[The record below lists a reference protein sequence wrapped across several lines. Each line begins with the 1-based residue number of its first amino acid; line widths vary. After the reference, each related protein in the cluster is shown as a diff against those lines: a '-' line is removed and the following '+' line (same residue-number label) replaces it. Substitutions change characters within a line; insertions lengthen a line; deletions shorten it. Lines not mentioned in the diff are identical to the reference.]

1 MIWCLRNI
9 SVRLWV
15 TTLVAIPFCFYAMP
29 GIGQIFPG
37 MGFVFFALGV
47 GAVCYGM
54 VDFLMHFIGRKLI
67 HRLIREAEMW
77 ERAAIHNRSQK
88 KYLQA
93 VRIYDSFLLS
103 PLSAGKI
110 NIRLTGSL
118 ARFSLTFDREG
129 DIFKQASIAY
139 LQRNPWDDT
148 VVALWLKKLCRNG
161 AVGDQ
166 EQDLLTR
173 LADIHHANMTLV
185 SLLTRLFLHLE
196 RLDFTAKQIYARAM
210 EYAQLQKEYG
220 KKIHLL
226 LKEPQQVFDDDDDAY
241 PVQNM
246 LPQSIPFIDRSK
258 ISDLGKPLF
267 TGIRYPARYGW
278 MLLVSGW
285 GFVRKCSR
293 LVVTRMQ
300 AENRWRVY
308 VKAGALGVLSLWLL
322 VFVYNTISHLQKS
335 KAVDE
340 VEVIIEKI
348 EKKVPKPFT
357 IQVAAYLK
365 QSHADQYIKVL
376 KQEGIAAR
384 IKKTDGGGKTW
395 YLIQVSEFADR
406 AAATAYGNQ
415 LKAQK
420 LIEDFFVSNT

>member
-1 MIWCLRNI
+1 MIWYVRNI

-15 TTLVAIPFCFYAMP
+15 TTLLVIPFCFYVMP
-29 GIGQIFPG
+29 GVRQIFPG
-37 MGFVFFALGV
+37 MGFVLFALGV
-47 GAVCYGM
+47 GAVCYGI
-54 VDFLMHFIGRKLI
+54 VDFLMHFFGRKLI
-67 HRLIREAEMW
+67 QKLIREAEMW

-88 KYLQA
+88 KYFQA

-103 PLSAGKI
+103 PLSVGKI
-110 NIRLTGSL
+110 NTRLTGAL
-118 ARFSLTFDREG
+118 ARFSLTFDRENG
-129 DIFKQASIAY
+129 IFRQAPIAY
-139 LQRNPWDDT
+139 LQRNLWDDT
-148 VVALWLKKLCRNG
+148 LAALWLKRLCTKG

-185 SLLTRLFLHLE
+185 PLLTRLFLHLE
-196 RLDFTAKQIYARAM
+196 RLDFAAKQIYARAM
-210 EYAQLQKEYG
+210 EDAQLQKEYG

-226 LKEPQQVFDDDDDAY
+226 LKESLQIFDDDAAY
-241 PVQNM
+241 PVQNVQ
-246 LPQSIPFIDRSK
+246 PHSISFIDRQK
-258 ISDLGKPLF
+258 VSDLRKPLF
-267 TGIRYPARYGW
+267 TGIRYLVRYVW

-285 GFVRKCSR
+285 GFVRR
-293 LVVTRMQ
+293 YFGLVVMRIQT
-300 AENRWRVY
+300 ENKWRVY
-308 VKAGALGVLSLWLL
+308 LKAGALGVLSLGLL

-365 QSHADQYIKVL
+365 QSHADQYLKVL

-395 YLIQVSEFADR
+395 YLIQVSEFTDR

-415 LKAQK
+415 LKAQN

>member
-1 MIWCLRNI
+1 MIWCVRNI

-15 TTLVAIPFCFYAMP
+15 TTLLAIPFCFYVMP
-29 GIGQIFPG
+29 GIRQIFPD
-37 MGFVFFALGV
+37 MGFVFLGLGV
-47 GAVCYGM
+47 AAVCYGV
-54 VDFLMHFIGRKLI
+54 VDFLMHFLGRKMIL
-67 HRLIREAEMW
+67 RLIREAEMW
-77 ERAAIHNRSQK
+77 ERAAIHNRSRK
-88 KYLQA
+88 NYLRA

-110 NIRLTGSL
+110 HTRLTGSL
-118 ARFSLTFDREG
+118 ARFSLTFDR
-129 DIFKQASIAY
+129 DNHIFRQASIAY

-148 VVALWLKKLCRNG
+148 LTALWLKRLFRNG

-185 SLLTRLFLHLE
+185 PLLTRLFLHLE

-210 EYAQLQKEYG
+210 EDAQLKKEYG
-220 KKIHLL
+220 EKIHLL
-226 LKEPQQVFDDDDDAY
+226 LKEPQQVFDDDAAY

-246 LPQSIPFIDRSK
+246 QPQSRPFIDRQK
-258 ISDLGKPLF
+258 ISDLGKVLF
-267 TGIRYPARYGW
+267 TGIRNPVRYGW

-285 GFVRKCSR
+285 GFVRQYSG
-293 LVVTRMQ
+293 LVVMRIQT
-300 AENRWRVY
+300 ENRWRVY
-308 VKAGALGVLSLWLL
+308 VKACALGLLSLWLL

-348 EKKVPKPFT
+348 EKKAPKPFT

-365 QSHADQYIKVL
+365 QSHADHYLKVL